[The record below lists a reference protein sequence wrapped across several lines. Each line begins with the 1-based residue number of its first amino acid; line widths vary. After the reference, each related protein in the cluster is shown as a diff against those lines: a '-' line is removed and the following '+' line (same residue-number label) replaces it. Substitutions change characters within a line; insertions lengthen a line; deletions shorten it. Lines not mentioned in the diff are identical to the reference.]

1 MNIKLLLLCLVVM
14 TMMAVSESRYAQP
27 RRELRKRQ
35 AGSECAVTED
45 ELDEIMG
52 GLEEVAL
59 LIKQMEEAFGDMRRR
74 R

>member
-14 TMMAVSESRYAQP
+14 TMMVVSEARYAQP

-35 AGSECAVTED
+35 EGSTCALSED
-45 ELDEIMG
+45 ELDEMLG
-52 GLEEVAL
+52 GLEELDQLVKEMTSA
-59 LIKQMEEAFGDMRRR
+59 IGNMRRR

>member
-14 TMMAVSESRYAQP
+14 TMVVVSESRYAQP

-35 AGSECAVTED
+35 EGSTCAVTED

-52 GLEEVAL
+52 GLEEVDQL
-59 LIKQMEEAFGDMRRR
+59 LKEMTSAIGEMRRR